1 MLLLLHAR
9 EISFLALP
17 RNMEKLSYKRNKK
30 LIAKQKPKIE
40 RWRTICTAENC
51 LSRHFQQQNQQK
63 QTQNNNRNH
72 PHYKYLFCYAIIIMY
87 VNYKQYK
94 ISVPKGQT
102 TCISLSFFPLFSS
115 LITFVCMHNKVAKL
129 NQNDAQHTV
138 HWMNDS

>member
-1 MLLLLHAR
+1 MTTAHTNHTVVQINNRCRIQVLLLLLLHAR

-63 QTQNNNRNH
+63 QKQNNNRNH

-94 ISVPKGQT
+94 YLYLKAKPPASVFH
-102 TCISLSFFPLFSS
+102 FFLCF
-115 LITFVCMHNKVAKL
+115 LA
-129 NQNDAQHTV
+129 
-138 HWMNDS
+138 